1 MLYVSYC
8 YFFSFWRNANLQI
21 FFQLDFEHGFHEH
34 HKSVPYFPAYKR
46 TKARIQRSALL
57 LQHCKSCFLSSSY
70 LCLQKKGCCIISI
83 LWRKDRDSNPG
94 TRQAGQRFSR
104 PPRSTT
110 PASFLDKQDFTA
122 IFSSLKPSFSVCK
135 DSNFFSYARKKIF
148 LRQILFFSL
157 SLHFVLSKAEQ

>member
-1 MLYVSYC
+1 MQIYK
-8 YFFSFWRNANLQI
+8 YFFNWISNTDSTSITSRYRIFLLTNERKHGFSVLPFFCSIANLAFYRRLI
-21 FFQLDFEHGFHEH
+21 Y
-34 HKSVPYFPAYKR
+34 VYK
-46 TKARIQRSALL
+46 
-57 LQHCKSCFLSSSY
+57 
-70 LCLQKKGCCIISI
+70 KKGCCIISI

-122 IFSSLKPSFSVCK
+122 TFSSLKPSFSVCK

-148 LRQILFFSL
+148 L
-157 SLHFVLSKAEQ
+157 